1 MTKLTTRIATALLLG
16 VLCAAPA
23 FAKAKSRLLTVGQDF
38 VVGATTV
45 KAGTY
50 VFSVDSESNE
60 LTVLD
65 KKTKAVIARAQTQA
79 QSRGKGPFR
88 LDFQLVDNNGTTA
101 RRTPTPS
108 PAPPRPPAERPE
120 RTSCRSA

>member
-1 MTKLTTRIATALLLG
+1 MKKMTTRIATALLLCAI
-16 VLCAAPA
+16 CAAPA
-23 FAKAKSRLLTVGQDF
+23 LAKAKSRTLTVGQDF

-50 VFSVDSESNE
+50 VFSVDEATNE

-65 KKTKAVIARAQTQA
+65 RKTKEVLARAETRL

-88 LDFQLVDNNGTTA
+88 LDFQLVDNNGTKTLASIAFDGEKNSYTLGGSSSAA
-101 RRTPTPS
+101 R
-108 PAPPRPPAERPE
+108 
-120 RTSCRSA
+120 

>member
-1 MTKLTTRIATALLLG
+1 MKKMTTRIATALLLG

-23 FAKAKSRLLTVGQDF
+23 FAKSKSRMLTVGQDF

-50 VFSVDSESNE
+50 VFSVDEATNE
-60 LTVLD
+60 LTVID
-65 KKTKAVIARAQTQA
+65 RKTKEVIARAETRA

-88 LDFQLVDNNGTTA
+88 LDFQLVDNNGTKTLASIAFDGEKNAYTITA
-101 RRTPTPS
+101 IS
-108 PAPPRPPAERPE
+108 
-120 RTSCRSA
+120 SAAR

>member
-1 MTKLTTRIATALLLG
+1 MKKLTTRIATALLLG

-23 FAKAKSRLLTVGQDF
+23 FAKSRTLTVGQDF

-50 VFSVDSESNE
+50 VFKVDEKTNE

-65 KKTKAVIARAQTQA
+65 RKSKEVIARAETRVE
-79 QSRGKGPFR
+79 SRGKGPFKP
-88 LDFQLVDNNGTTA
+88 DFKLVDNNGTKTLASIAFDGEKNSYTVAAGATA
-101 RRTPTPS
+101 SR
-108 PAPPRPPAERPE
+108 
-120 RTSCRSA
+120 

>member
-1 MTKLTTRIATALLLG
+1 MKKMTTRIATALLLG

-23 FAKAKSRLLTVGQDF
+23 FAKAKSRTLTVGKDF

-50 VFSVDSESNE
+50 VFSVDEATNE

-65 KKTKAVIARAQTQA
+65 RKTKEVVARAETRA
-79 QSRGKGPFR
+79 QSRGKGPFK
-88 LDFQLVDNNGTTA
+88 LDFQLVDNNGAQTLSSIAFDGEKNSYTIDATSSAA
-101 RRTPTPS
+101 R
-108 PAPPRPPAERPE
+108 
-120 RTSCRSA
+120 

>member
-1 MTKLTTRIATALLLG
+1 MKKMTTRFATALLLG

-50 VFSVDSESNE
+50 IFSIDDATNE
-60 LTVLD
+60 LTVLT
-65 KKTKAVIARAQTQA
+65 KKTKEVVARAETRV

-88 LDFQLVDNNGTTA
+88 LDLQLVDNNGTKMLASIAFDGEKNSYTIAGTSTA
-101 RRTPTPS
+101 AR
-108 PAPPRPPAERPE
+108 
-120 RTSCRSA
+120 

>member
-1 MTKLTTRIATALLLG
+1 MKKTMTRFATMLLLG

-23 FAKAKSRLLTVGQDF
+23 FAKASSHLITVGQDF

-50 VFSVDSESNE
+50 LFSIDEASNE

-65 KKTKAVIARAQTQA
+65 RKTKEVVARVETRAQT
-79 QSRGKGPFR
+79 RDKGPFK
-88 LDFQLVDNNGTTA
+88 LDFQLVDNSGGAKTLASIAFHGEKNSYTIAGNAASA
-101 RRTPTPS
+101 R
-108 PAPPRPPAERPE
+108 
-120 RTSCRSA
+120 

>member
-88 LDFQLVDNNGTTA
+88 LDFQLVDNNGTMTLTSIAFDGEKNSYTIAGTSTA
-101 RRTPTPS
+101 AR
-108 PAPPRPPAERPE
+108 
-120 RTSCRSA
+120 

>member
-1 MTKLTTRIATALLLG
+1 MTTRIATALLLG

-50 VFSVDSESNE
+50 VFSIDEATNE

-65 KKTKAVIARAQTQA
+65 KKTKDVIARAETSSKA
-79 QSRGKGPFR
+79 RDKGPFR
-88 LDFQLVDNNGTTA
+88 LDFQLVDNNGTKTLASIAFDGEKNTYTLAGSAAA
-101 RRTPTPS
+101 R
-108 PAPPRPPAERPE
+108 
-120 RTSCRSA
+120 

>member
-1 MTKLTTRIATALLLG
+1 MKKMTTRIATALLLG

-50 VFSVDSESNE
+50 LFSVDDATNE
-60 LTVLD
+60 LS
-65 KKTKAVIARAQTQA
+65 VIDRKSKEVVARAETRA

-88 LDFQLVDNNGTTA
+88 LDLQLVDNNGTKTLASIAFDGEKNSYTVAGSAAA
-101 RRTPTPS
+101 R
-108 PAPPRPPAERPE
+108 
-120 RTSCRSA
+120 

>member
-1 MTKLTTRIATALLLG
+1 MKKMTTRIATALLLG

-23 FAKAKSRLLTVGQDF
+23 FAKSRVITVGQDF

-50 VFSVDSESNE
+50 AFNIDEKTNE

-65 KKTKAVIARAQTQA
+65 KKTKDVLARAETRTEA
-79 QSRGKGPFR
+79 RGKGPFR
-88 LDFQLVDNNGTTA
+88 LDFQLVDNNNGAKALASIAFDGEKNSYTLAGSAAA
-101 RRTPTPS
+101 R
-108 PAPPRPPAERPE
+108 
-120 RTSCRSA
+120 

>member
-1 MTKLTTRIATALLLG
+1 MKKMTTRIAAALLLG

-79 QSRGKGPFR
+79 QSRGKGPFK
-88 LDFQLVDNNGTTA
+88 LDFQLVDNNGTMTLTSIAFDGEKNSYTIAGTSTA
-101 RRTPTPS
+101 AR
-108 PAPPRPPAERPE
+108 
-120 RTSCRSA
+120 

>member
-1 MTKLTTRIATALLLG
+1 MKKMTTRIATALLLG

-50 VFSVDSESNE
+50 LFSVDDTTNE
-60 LTVLD
+60 LS
-65 KKTKAVIARAQTQA
+65 VIDRKSKEVVARAETRTQPR
-79 QSRGKGPFR
+79 SKGPFK
-88 LDFQLVDNNGTTA
+88 LDFQLVDNNGTKTLASIAFDGEKQSYTISSAATA
-101 RRTPTPS
+101 AR
-108 PAPPRPPAERPE
+108 
-120 RTSCRSA
+120 